1 MGGLIIVASLV
12 AKLLEGLEPRCPMLA
27 DKPVNSV
34 CLSICLS
41 VSLSPARRL
50 WVRPFNHAFYAML
63 YYASAV

>member
-12 AKLLEGLEPRCPMLA
+12 AKLLEGLELRCPMLA

-41 VSLSPARRL
+41 VSLSSQVAVGQTIQPRL
-50 WVRPFNHAFYAML
+50 LCYAML
-63 YYASAV
+63 C